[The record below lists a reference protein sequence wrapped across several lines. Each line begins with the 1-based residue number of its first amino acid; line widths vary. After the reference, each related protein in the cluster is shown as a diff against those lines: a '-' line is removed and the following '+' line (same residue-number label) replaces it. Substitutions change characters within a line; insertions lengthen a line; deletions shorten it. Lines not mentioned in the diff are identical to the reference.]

1 MEDLRKKYNEDGIA
15 IGIWDCSFY
24 FVDGDGNAVSDEK
37 GKVRIFTA
45 DDHDYSDMADRVEFD
60 ELSEV
65 VKKEED
71 SKDDPDE
78 VSFSWCTDDVMEEC
92 KWLTKIQARE
102 ILHLCKRKHDASIGM
117 NWDVIKV
124 HAEHLYSEGEI
135 QL

>member
-1 MEDLRKKYNEDGIA
+1 MEDLRKKYNEDSIA

-65 VKKEED
+65 GKKEELTID
-71 SKDDPDE
+71 INQYLQFDE
-78 VSFSWCTDDVMEEC
+78 DGEM
-92 KWLTKIQARE
+92 KIYIQIDKFLNDAVEYLKNDNPEYE
-102 ILHLCKRKHDASIGM
+102 IVK
-117 NWDVIKV
+117 
-124 HAEHLYSEGEI
+124 E
-135 QL
+135 